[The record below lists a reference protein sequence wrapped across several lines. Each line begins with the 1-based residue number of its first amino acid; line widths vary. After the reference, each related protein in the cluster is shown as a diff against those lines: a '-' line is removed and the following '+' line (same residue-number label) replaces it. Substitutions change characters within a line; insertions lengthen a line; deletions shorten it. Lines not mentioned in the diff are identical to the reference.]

1 MTVLDENEKASLKF
15 NNISQVEFYEY
26 IARLADEK
34 YKDVRS
40 WSLAEKINRTMD
52 IIFKKFKLSRVKVG
66 EKQTDDVAS
75 SDESVDINT
84 VDISKRLLN
93 TEEIISLI

>member
-26 IARLADEK
+26 IARLANEK

-52 IIFKKFKLSRVKVG
+52 IIFKKFKLKRIKVG
-66 EKQTDDVAS
+66 EKEDDDIAS
-75 SDESVDINT
+75 SDESVDISL
-84 VDISKRLLN
+84 VDIKKQLL
-93 TEEIISLI
+93 EPRESLLI